1 MNINLT
7 SINIFDH
14 YSVEIIVCR
23 ENEIENLIRKRE
35 AY

>member
-7 SINIFDH
+7 GIYIFDH
-14 YSVEIIVCR
+14 YSIEIIVGR
-23 ENEIENLIRKRE
+23 ENEIEYLIRKRE